1 MEYVKYIYT
10 HTYIT
15 IMIFLYYW
23 NNVMYTC
30 VLELRLA
37 LAAYCKS
44 ILCFYNNIVF
54 LYDFV

>member
-1 MEYVKYIYT
+1 MEYVRNIYTYT
-10 HTYIT
+10 HTR

-37 LAAYCKS
+37 LAA
-44 ILCFYNNIVF
+44 
-54 LYDFV
+54 

>member
-1 MEYVKYIYT
+1 MLNIYT
-10 HTYIT
+10 YTYIR

-30 VLELRLA
+30 VIELRLA

-44 ILCFYNNIVF
+44 IPCFPNNILF